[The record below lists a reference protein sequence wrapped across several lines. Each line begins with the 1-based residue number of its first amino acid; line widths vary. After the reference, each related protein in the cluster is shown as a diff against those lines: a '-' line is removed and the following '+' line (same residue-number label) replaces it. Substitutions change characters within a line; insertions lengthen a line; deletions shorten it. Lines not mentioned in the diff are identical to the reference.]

1 MNTSLFF
8 LATEK
13 AGGLFDLDGTL
24 PLMAIQFL
32 GLMFLLN
39 FLLFTPLLSVIY
51 DRNQYI
57 NKNLASASNILA
69 QSKKLIKQYENELVT
84 TRKKGQ
90 QEISDLKRL
99 HNEVLSLEAASAQ
112 SYLNQFSK
120 ESSKRLEEKTNEAL
134 NQLERKLQYFSKQIL
149 TNIFSQSWQ
158 H

>member
-39 FLLFTPLLSVIY
+39 FLLYTPLLSVIY

-57 NKNLASASNILA
+57 NKNLASAANLLA
-69 QSKKLIKQYENELVT
+69 QSTTLIQQYEHELVT

-99 HNEVLSLEAASAQ
+99 HQEILDLEAQSAQ
-112 SYLNQFSK
+112 AFLKDFNQKSVAL
-120 ESSKRLEEKTNEAL
+120 LEQKT
-134 NQLERKLQYFSKQIL
+134 QKSF
-149 TNIFSQSWQ
+149 
-158 H
+158 

>member
-39 FLLFTPLLSVIY
+39 FLLYTPLLSVIY

-99 HNEVLSLEAASAQ
+99 HAEVLSVEAASAQ
-112 SYLNQFSK
+112 SYLTQFSK
-120 ESSKRLEEKTNEAL
+120 ESSKRLEEKTNEVL
-134 NQLERKLQYFSKQIL
+134 NQLESKLQYFSKQIL
-149 TNIFSQSWQ
+149 TNIFSQSLRS
-158 H
+158 

>member
-39 FLLFTPLLSVIY
+39 FLLYTPLLSVIY
-51 DRNQYI
+51 DRNKYI

-99 HNEVLSLEAASAQ
+99 HAEVLSVEAASAQ
-112 SYLNQFSK
+112 SYLTQFSK
-120 ESSKRLEEKTNEAL
+120 ESSKRLEEKTNEVL
-134 NQLERKLQYFSKQIL
+134 NQLESKLQYFSKQIL
-149 TNIFSQSWQ
+149 TNIFSQSLRS
-158 H
+158 

>member
-13 AGGLFDLDGTL
+13 PGGLFDLDGTL

-39 FLLFTPLLSVIY
+39 FLLYTPLLSVIY

-69 QSKKLIKQYENELVT
+69 QSNKLIKQYENELVT

-90 QEISDLKRL
+90 QEITDLKRL
-99 HNEVLSLEAASAQ
+99 HGEVLGLEAASAQ

-134 NQLERKLQYFSKQIL
+134 NQLESKLQYFSKQIL
-149 TNIFSQSWQ
+149 SNIFSQSL
-158 H
+158 HN